1 MPKTEKTRAEW
12 FTSEFRK
19 LDRFKD
25 MTDDELRRLGKGAAA
40 TEANCVAILGPR
52 LDALAARCD
61 GLQIQL
67 DELRDA

>member
-1 MPKTEKTRAEW
+1 MPETEKARAEW
-12 FTSEFRK
+12 FESEFRK
-19 LDRFKD
+19 SGRFKD
-25 MTDDELRRLGKGAAA
+25 VTDDELRRLAKGAAA

-61 GLQIQL
+61 ELQIQL